1 MRLSLTV
8 EINALYEEVTWQI
21 DKILT
26 KSFYSKSRVNNET
39 NREWIYRVNN
49 KTHRVLWEDHY
60 QVGCGWLNVY

>member
-1 MRLSLTV
+1 MARWKMRLSLTV

-39 NREWIYRVNN
+39 NRE
-49 KTHRVLWEDHY
+49 
-60 QVGCGWLNVY
+60 

>member
-21 DKILT
+21 DKIST

-39 NREWIYRVNN
+39 NREWI
-49 KTHRVLWEDHY
+49 
-60 QVGCGWLNVY
+60 